1 MFTFILLFAM
11 PLLLL
16 SVMLGWW
23 AQKKSVLPAIKVL
36 IAQLMIDS
44 AIISFFILF
53 FLENFSFSFLIGAVV
68 YAGITSLRLKA
79 FFDKLEELQQFK

>member
-1 MFTFILLFAM
+1 MFTFMLFFAM

-16 SVMLGWW
+16 SVILGWW
-23 AQKKSVLPAIKVL
+23 AQKKPALPAIKVL
-36 IAQLMIDS
+36 VGQLMIDS

-53 FLENFSFSFLIGAVV
+53 FLENFSFSFFVGALI

-79 FFDKLEELQQFK
+79 FFDKLEEFHSGQ

>member
-1 MFTFILLFAM
+1 MFTFMLLFAM

-16 SVMLGWW
+16 SVIMGWW
-23 AQKKSVLPAIKVL
+23 AQKKPVLPAIKVL
-36 IAQLMIDS
+36 VGQLMIDS

-53 FLENFSFSFLIGAVV
+53 FLENFSFSFLAGALV

-79 FFDKLEELQQFK
+79 FFDKLEEFHRVQ

>member
-1 MFTFILLFAM
+1 MFTFMLFFAM

-16 SVMLGWW
+16 SVILGWW
-23 AQKKSVLPAIKVL
+23 AQKKPTLPAIKVL
-36 IAQLMIDS
+36 VGQLMIDS

-53 FLENFSFSFLIGAVV
+53 FLENFSFSFLVGALI

-79 FFDKLEELQQFK
+79 FFDKLEEFHSGQ